1 MKLQR
6 NVYRLTALAA
16 LALTFAFGARIMRAQ
31 SADSEEI
38 SKLLV
43 QAKVHA
49 AELEDDAADLDSITR
64 SKLSWKQHAN
74 KLERMREHI
83 NSLGQVSK
91 QLNEKRSEGSP
102 WQQKAIDQIDP
113 LLREM
118 AINLSATINHLNE
131 QQSQVHMPAYRE
143 YVHSNYE
150 LASKTARLI
159 RDFVDYDEAKSQTEA
174 FESKLA
180 PPASAKSE

>member
-1 MKLQR
+1 MKFQKNL
-6 NVYRLTALAA
+6 YRLTALAA
-16 LALTFAFGARIMRAQ
+16 LALTFTFSARIMRAQ
-31 SADSEEI
+31 SPDSEEI

-43 QAKVHA
+43 QAKAHA
-49 AELEDDAADLDSITR
+49 LELEDDAADLDAITR

-118 AINLSATINHLNE
+118 ASSLTATINHLNE

-143 YVHSNYE
+143 YVHSNHE

-159 RDFVDYDEAKSQTEA
+159 RDFVDYDEAKSEAEA
-174 FESKLA
+174 FESKLK
-180 PPASAKSE
+180 PPTSAKSE